1 MGRGHDGIPAASD
14 RIIRKSDLLR
24 RLSVVDGD
32 GEKRNRVLDIE
43 SKLRTRIAAH
53 LKNLPE
59 KNAAL
64 ARFNTNP
71 FVLMMV
77 CADRSMSKISELE
90 GVLVPAKEFS
100 SMETSAGR
108 MIEEVVLPCYG
119 WSVVKSGMHSS
130 SSVLDVEKLDADAL
144 HVATVK
150 SGPRCLND
158 EMSKDIADDI
168 VANVNS
174 WATAQSRK
182 KVRFSYAV
190 LYGTFRQSNKKDWH
204 VLRNIEA
211 RLAAGELKVA
221 PAKRLNCEF
230 TKGGVDID
238 VSVRIGLDWWQEVG
252 GDTAL
257 VEVLV
262 ALIRACVA
270 PTGMDHAGHAYDIS
284 DLSSIVSMSAMPA
297 GYNVGLLQLEQIP
310 WLFLLSKH
318 FCDKLVD

>member
-1 MGRGHDGIPAASD
+1 MGRGHDGIPAAPD
-14 RIIRKSDLLR
+14 CVIRKADLLR
-24 RLSVVDGD
+24 WLADVDGD
-32 GEKRNRVLDIE
+32 GAKRNRVLDME
-43 SKLRTRIAAH
+43 SKLRTRVSAH
-53 LKNLPE
+53 LRSLPG

-64 ARFNTNP
+64 SKFNTNP

-77 CADRSMSKISELE
+77 CADRNMSKISELE

-119 WSVVKSGMHSS
+119 WTVVKSGMHSS
-130 SSVLDVEKLDADAL
+130 SSVLDVEKLDQAML

-168 VANVNS
+168 VANVKG
-174 WATAQSRK
+174 WASARARK

-204 VLRNIEA
+204 VLRNVES

-221 PAKRLNCEF
+221 P
-230 TKGGVDID
+230 
-238 VSVRIGLDWWQEVG
+238 
-252 GDTAL
+252 
-257 VEVLV
+257 
-262 ALIRACVA
+262 LIRRVVTDL
-270 PTGMDHAGHAYDIS
+270 PFAGV
-284 DLSSIVSMSAMPA
+284 L
-297 GYNVGLLQLEQIP
+297 
-310 WLFLLSKH
+310 K
-318 FCDKLVD
+318 